1 MLTTIIACV
10 RLVIMISHTT
20 IAGPPPHSIL
30 QQFFSRA
37 GMRQQDVAR
46 AMRYH
51 KGHVSRLL
59 RGERVITE
67 AFLWRFQE
75 TFVDSRS
82 PFYLPDAANVLA
94 NLRIVTHTALAEAPL

>member
-1 MLTTIIACV
+1 M
-10 RLVIMISHTT
+10 IMSDLSHTV
-20 IAGPPPHSIL
+20 IVGPPPHSIL

-37 GMRQQDVAR
+37 GMRQQDVAL

-51 KGHVSRLL
+51 KGHISRLL
-59 RGERVITE
+59 HGERPVTE

-94 NLRIVTHTALAEAPL
+94 NLRVVTHTVLIEDSL